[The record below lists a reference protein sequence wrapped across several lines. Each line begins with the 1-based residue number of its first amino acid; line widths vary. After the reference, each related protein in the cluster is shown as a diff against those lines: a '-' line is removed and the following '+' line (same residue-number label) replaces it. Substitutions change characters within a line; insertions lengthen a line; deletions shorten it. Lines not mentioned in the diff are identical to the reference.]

1 MRINKYLAQATSLSR
16 RSADTAI
23 LAGRVLLNGKA
34 PGQGAQVEAG
44 DAVSLDGKIV
54 SADVAIQT
62 IMLNKPVNYVCS
74 RDGQGSKTVYDL
86 LPDEYQTLNTV
97 GRLDKYSSGLLL
109 LTNDGPLANEL
120 THPRYDKKKIYEITL
135 NVPLPP
141 LQQQMIN
148 DYGVQ
153 LPDGPSKLQLE
164 KMDDEGR
171 AWRVVMSEGRNRQ
184 IRRTFSALN
193 YTVVTLH
200 RTHFGV
206 YALGTLAEAG
216 IKKV

>member
-1 MRINKYLAQATSLSR
+1 MRINKYIAQATSLSR

-23 LAGRVLLNGKA
+23 LAGRVLLNGKP
-34 PGQGAQVEAG
+34 PGPGAGVEAG
-44 DAVSLDGKIV
+44 DVVMLDGKVV

-62 IMLNKPVNYVCS
+62 ILFNKPVGCVCS

-86 LPDEYQTLNTV
+86 LPEEYQSLNTV

-153 LPDGPSKLQLE
+153 LPDGLSKLQLE
-164 KMDDEGR
+164 KLDEEGR

-200 RTHFGV
+200 RTHFGA
-206 YALGTLAEAG
+206 YSLGTLAEAG

>member
-1 MRINKYLAQATSLSR
+1 MRINKFIAQATSLSR

-23 LAGRVLLNGKA
+23 EQGRVMLNGKL
-34 PGQGAQVEAG
+34 PGQGAQVEPG
-44 DAVSLDGKIV
+44 DTVIVDGKVV
-54 SADVAIQT
+54 SADVAITT
-62 IMLNKPVNYVCS
+62 IMLNKPVGYVCS
-74 RDGQGSKTVYDL
+74 REGQGSKTIYEL
-86 LPDEYQTLNTV
+86 LPEQYQSLKSI

-109 LTNDGPLANEL
+109 LTNDGNLANEL

-164 KMDDEGR
+164 KWTTKGE
-171 AWRVVMSEGRNRQ
+171 
-184 IRRTFSALN
+184 
-193 YTVVTLH
+193 
-200 RTHFGV
+200 
-206 YALGTLAEAG
+206 LGE
-216 IKKV
+216 